1 MQINGS
7 KIRDWSKKYLL
18 NKYSITLFVFLVV
31 FVFIGDRSLIQRI
44 RRSHQIHQ
52 LERRLEQ
59 YRQGTKEAQRELMIL
74 QNPDS
79 LEKYARENYYMHTQ
93 DEDVYIVP
101 EK

>member
-59 YRQGTKEAQRELMIL
+59 YRQGTQEAQRELMIL

-79 LEKYARENYYMHTQ
+79 LEKYARENYFMHTK
-93 DEDVYIVP
+93 DEEVYIVP